1 VSLRLSAA
9 PGAPLLQPGENVV
22 AKLCA
27 LLKDG
32 GGGSPFCRATVLN
45 GFPPVL
51 NLTLPLPFLQ
61 LGLLSVETNDDGTL
75 RAALFARTL
84 SWSNPRL
91 IETPCG
97 RFTWSLRLDPRA
109 TQPVSEVTLHPG
121 ARDAS
126 RGTVSGTL
134 QMTAQIGFEN
144 VETHRRLI
152 LPMSLRLPLRGSW
165 ATRADATRTNDPD
178 ASNLLFFADRPGC
191 ARLSPLTG
199 KVCLSPVPE
208 GAQQ

>member
-1 VSLRLSAA
+1 MRFRPSLFVCLCLCLVSRPLAADPFRAGTVSLRLSAA

-32 GGGSPFCRATVLN
+32 GGGSPFCRAT
-45 GFPPVL
+45 VL

-97 RFTWSLRLDPRA
+97 R
-109 TQPVSEVTLHPG
+109 
-121 ARDAS
+121 
-126 RGTVSGTL
+126 
-134 QMTAQIGFEN
+134 
-144 VETHRRLI
+144 
-152 LPMSLRLPLRGSW
+152 
-165 ATRADATRTNDPD
+165 
-178 ASNLLFFADRPGC
+178 
-191 ARLSPLTG
+191 
-199 KVCLSPVPE
+199 
-208 GAQQ
+208 